1 MVLITVVCNKLCEII
16 IAPVEAGESKSSTV
30 KALNINRSTIY
41 KAIKAYEEHGTTDY
55 VKPSDRPVN
64 DDKNALIEAVRTKI
78 DANPNQSV
86 RNLSRMFNVPE
97 SSMRSI
103 VRMDLGLKSLVV
115 LQVQQLMPF
124 HQEKCLKMAWVMLNK
139 LKKEVAGKV
148 LIFSNENDFHL
159 NKHLNR
165 RNNHT
170 IAANGKTVDPA
181 NRFQGQP
188 KFPQKAMFLG
198 FVGNDGKAFPGM
210 WIKGTMNGH
219 MYKSIPIHNVFPVL
233 DTTYSKGNYIWM
245 QDGASCHTSI
255 VVMTYLKN
263 KLGSKGFWSKG
274 IWPPN
279 SYNPNPL
286 DYSVWNHIDKRA
298 NNVYHTSIDTMK
310 AAVNREWTSMSTDY
324 MQATCARFRHKL
336 EACIATDG
344 GVFEKV

>member
-1 MVLITVVCNKLCEII
+1 MAPNKLCEII
-16 IAPVEAGESKSSTV
+16 IVHIEAGESKSSIA
-30 KALNINRSTIY
+30 KALNINCSTIY
-41 KAIKAYEEHGTTDY
+41 KAIKAYKEHGTTDY
-55 VKPSDRPVN
+55 IKPSGRPVK
-64 DDKNALIEAVRTKI
+64 DDKNALIETVRTEI
-78 DANPNQSV
+78 DANPNQSM

-170 IAANGKTVDPA
+170 IAANAKAVDPA
-181 NRFQGQP
+181 NRFQGWL
-188 KFPQKAMFLG
+188 KFLQKAMFFG
-198 FVGNDGKAFPGM
+198 FVGSDGKAFPGV
-210 WIKGTMNGH
+210 WIKGTMNRH
-219 MYKSIPIHNVFPVL
+219 MYKSILIHNVFPVL
-233 DTTYSKGNYIWM
+233 DTTYGKGNYVWM
-245 QDGASCHTSI
+245 QDGASCHTSK

-263 KLGSKGFWSKG
+263 KLGSKGFWLKE
-274 IWPPN
+274 IRPPN
-279 SYNPNPL
+279 SYNLNPL
-286 DYSVWNHIDKRA
+286 DYSMWNHIDKRV
-298 NNVYHTSIDTMK
+298 NNVYHTSIDAMK
-310 AAVNREWTSMSTDY
+310 AAVNKEWTSISTDY
-324 MQATCARFRHKL
+324 VQATRARFRHKL